1 MGSFAGVVLAVRRG
15 MEEVLI
21 QMFKNGQRVAKKSIT
36 NWYDRPYDRITAVRD
51 FVREKNFKGGF
62 LVQVSEYYDDDTSD
76 RMFMYKVSV
85 TESTVMSEYRVNT
98 LCGRETVTI
107 DNLELHDLH
116 LMFYND
122 DGDVKMVNCNFD
134 RGALIPF
141 LNLMKE
147 TNMVKVAYRTGVIA
161 DHVFAIEKVQ
171 RQVEGVFDIIEIKE

>member
-1 MGSFAGVVLAVRRG
+1 

-21 QMFKNGQRVAKKSIT
+21 QMFKNGERIGKKSIT
-36 NWYDRPYDRITAVRD
+36 NWDVQPYDRITTVRD
-51 FVREKNFKGGF
+51 FVRETKFKGNF
-62 LVQVSEYYDDDTSD
+62 LVQVLQFYDDDTSD
-76 RMFMYKVSV
+76 KMFLYKVSV
-85 TESTVMSEYRVNT
+85 TEGTMVSEYRVNT

-116 LMFYND
+116 MMFYD
-122 DGDVKMVNCNFD
+122 IDGDMKMVNCNFD

-141 LNLMKE
+141 LNVMKE

-171 RQVEGVFDIIEIKE
+171 RQVEGVVDIVEIRE